1 LAHGRLLAFFF
12 PAPPRFLK
20 PDDTDVLEAVDA
32 YVLPLLER
40 AYAAFGYLGVVLAMA
55 VESAAIPIPSELIL
69 PFAGFSVAR
78 GLPEPLTGAPWSYW
92 GAVVAGVAGNTIGSL
107 VAYAVGAYG
116 GRPLLERYGKYVLI
130 SMHDLDVADR
140 HFQRWGDATVFFS
153 RMLPIVRTFI
163 SVPAG
168 IARMPLWRFVAFS
181 VLGALPWVMLLVWG
195 GMVLGDHWVDIKQS
209 LKGLD
214 YIVAGVIVVG
224 IGLFIWRHLRKR

>member
-1 LAHGRLLAFFF
+1 MGVSLPFIF
-12 PAPPRFLK
+12 PARPASFCPMI
-20 PDDTDVLEAVDA
+20 PVVLEAIDA

-40 AYAAFGYLGVVLAMA
+40 AYASFGYLGVAIAMA

-78 GLPEPLTGAPWSYW
+78 GVPEPLTGAPWSYW
-92 GAVVAGVAGNTIGSL
+92 GAVIAGVIGNTVGSL

-116 GRPLLERYGKYVLI
+116 GRPLLERYGRYVLI

-140 HFQRWGDATVFFS
+140 HFARWGDATVFFS

-168 IARMPLWRFVAFS
+168 IARMPLWRFIAFS
-181 VLGALPWVMLLVWG
+181 VLGAIPWVMLLVWG
-195 GMVLGDHWVDIKQS
+195 GVVLGERWVDIKHA

-214 YIVAGVIVVG
+214 YIVAAVLIAGV
-224 IGLFIWRHLRKR
+224 GLFIWRHVRSR